1 MTCAFLVFSDQGHQ
15 SAIATEF
22 IMKCPAFFAIVCVLV
37 SLFVVFFDFLYN
49 LDPVLHFTQGKNY
62 HRMEQHFIFHE
73 EDRLQGTETKK
84 TSQSERGIQLSNKL
98 QDTSKMKISG
108 RAGIKL
114 PQKFAPRTNLIILSP
129 GRGGSSFLGAIFDNN
144 PQMMYWF
151 EPLRVVRENIFKGK
165 EQINYRETC
174 VNVIDSFFKCDFS
187 NITKANLSEFS
198 WDNSRRKSKGL
209 TSGYLCPNG
218 RCLPFSNAL
227 LSKACN
233 SYKHT
238 VIKILTARVPN
249 KAIESFQELFQQQ
262 ERYDTKLIHLVR
274 DPRAVVYSRVKSV
287 KWIKRSYLDQGFRL
301 NVHGIYDP
309 IEQNVKMGL
318 FHPPSWLRNR
328 FIVIRYEDLAV
339 NTTNIAQELYK
350 LAGFDWSVSVKTWID
365 NHQRPPSNPRERNPY
380 SLYRNASKVIDKW
393 KNAPKELISVVED
406 ICGDLMDLLGYEKWI
421 TNGSNFS
428 I

>member
-1 MTCAFLVFSDQGHQ
+1 
-15 SAIATEF
+15 
-22 IMKCPAFFAIVCVLV
+22 
-37 SLFVVFFDFLYN
+37 
-49 LDPVLHFTQGKNY
+49 
-62 HRMEQHFIFHE
+62 
-73 EDRLQGTETKK
+73 
-84 TSQSERGIQLSNKL
+84 
-98 QDTSKMKISG
+98 MKISG

-187 NITKANLSEFS
+187 NITKATLSEFS
-198 WDNSRRKSKGL
+198 RDNSRRKSKVL
-209 TSGYLCPNG
+209 TSGHLCPNG
-218 RCLPFSNAL
+218 SCLPFSNAL

-238 VIKILTARVPN
+238 VIKILTSRVPN
-249 KAIESFQELFQQQ
+249 KAIESFQEFFQQQ

-301 NVHGIYDP
+301 NVHGICDP

-339 NTTNIAQELYK
+339 NTTNIAQ
-350 LAGFDWSVSVKTWID
+350 
-365 NHQRPPSNPRERNPY
+365 
-380 SLYRNASKVIDKW
+380 
-393 KNAPKELISVVED
+393 
-406 ICGDLMDLLGYEKWI
+406 
-421 TNGSNFS
+421 
-428 I
+428 